1 MAVYTMELRTVCE
14 SLVGATE
21 HAEFGGIDNVISRC
35 WEKIFTGA
43 WNTYD
48 PAYKVVLCR
57 KILRHYWMRE
67 IGTETAGLFIHYLNT
82 RLDEIMPYF
91 NDLYK
96 SATLEFNPLYDYD
109 LQTTSKRTTD
119 GETEKTSVVSGTG
132 TVNDSQSVEATDNTI
147 SHTSG
152 SSSGKIT
159 DTNTTT
165 GQDITKYSDTPQGE
179 LTRVVDGTYL
189 TNATVVDKTSD
200 SNGERTTNDSSNEM
214 CDNDSTHVSESIR
227 TENRTNES
235 TINDSGTA
243 KTTEDYVLNVKGKTG
258 GKSYS
263 TLLTEYR
270 KTLINIDTMIIDNL
284 HDLFMQI
291 W

>member
-1 MAVYTMELRTVCE
+1 MAVYTTELRTICE
-14 SLVGATE
+14 SMVGATE
-21 HAEFGGIDNVISRC
+21 HAEFGGIDSIISGC

-48 PAYKVVLCR
+48 PAYKAVLCR
-57 KILRHYWMRE
+57 KILKHYWMRE
-67 IGTETAGLFIHYLNT
+67 IGTETAGLFLHYLNT
-82 RLDEIMPYF
+82 RMEEVMPYF

-96 SATLEFNPLYDYD
+96 SATLEFNPLFDYD

-119 GETEKTSVVSGTG
+119 GETEKRSTVSGTG
-132 TVNDSQSVEATDNTI
+132 TVNDSQTVETAESFIGNT
-147 SHTSG
+147 SDASNG
-152 SSSGKIT
+152 EVT
-159 DTNTTT
+159 DTNTGT

-179 LTRVVDGTYL
+179 LTGVLDGTYL
-189 TNATVVDKTSD
+189 TNATVVDKTTGS
-200 SNGERTTNDSSNEM
+200 SGERKTKDTRTEEVDNSS
-214 CDNDSTHVSESIR
+214 SRASESTR

-235 TINDSGTA
+235 TLNDSGTA
-243 KTTEDYVLNVKGKTG
+243 KTTEDYVLSVKGKSG

-263 TLLTEYR
+263 ALLIEYR